1 MYQLKVYYLP
11 STQQCLYS
19 PIMKYLS
26 LIACFLLSLFCFL
39 CCLLFTQNIVQRVQ
53 QVKKRPLMMAVTLH
67 VDSDSYPVAIYVNN
81 K

>member
-1 MYQLKVYYLP
+1 MTYPLLNCVSIVIKYQ
-11 STQQCLYS
+11 
-19 PIMKYLS
+19 S

-39 CCLLFTQNIVQRVQ
+39 CCPQFTQNMFKDFNK
-53 QVKKRPLMMAVTLH
+53 VKKRPLIMAVTLH